1 MNEPVSVP
9 VGSTLVVRATGKLNL
24 DMSGKGG
31 VTAATEKPQA
41 PVGTQE
47 FRFKIE
53 TTGAATLHGAG
64 EDLTW
69 AFNVIPDK
77 PPTIALAKDPEQQAR
92 GSLLLSYRLEDDYGV
107 IEARATFARK
117 EEAGAKGEAAHP
129 LFGAPDF
136 ALVLPQAR
144 TKNGV
149 GQTIKD
155 LTDHPWAGAEVV
167 MTLLARDEGGNEGK
181 SEPFTFRLPERL
193 FTKPLARALVE
204 QRRNLALDT
213 GARPLVTTALDALT
227 MAPEKF
233 TPDAGIYLGLRSIFW
248 SLIRAK
254 TDDDLRDVTARLWQ
268 MAVAIEDGNIS
279 DAQANLR
286 NAEEALRQALERG
299 ASDEEIKKLM
309 DQLRAAMDRFLQ
321 AMQEQFGHNEQLSC
335 SLDRKQANVEP
346 ARPQEHA
353 LPTGKSRS

>member
-1 MNEPVSVP
+1 M
-9 VGSTLVVRATGKLNL
+9 
-24 DMSGKGG
+24 
-31 VTAATEKPQA
+31 
-41 PVGTQE
+41 
-47 FRFKIE
+47 
-53 TTGAATLHGAG
+53 
-64 EDLTW
+64 
-69 AFNVIPDK
+69 
-77 PPTIALAKDPEQQAR
+77 
-92 GSLLLSYRLEDDYGV
+92 
-107 IEARATFARK
+107 
-117 EEAGAKGEAAHP
+117 
-129 LFGAPDF
+129 
-136 ALVLPQAR
+136 PQAR

-299 ASDEEIKKLM
+299 ASDEEIKQLM

-321 AMQEQFGHNEQLSC
+321 AMQEQLRNNQQLARP
-335 SLDRKQANVEP
+335 LDRNTRTLSQRDLKSMLDRLENLARNGAKDAARQLLQQLEQMMENLQAYGD
-346 ARPQEHA
+346 RR
-353 LPTGKSRS
+353 TGTATIWTT